1 MIKLSQLLSENH
13 TVFVYGQ
20 EKYKESQAND
30 DNTNMS
36 IPFWGEQKNI
46 QHCKNL
52 IECLNSSNMIISG
65 MPLSRDGATI
75 NAPYSNREIKLD
87 EIYTNIDNKTFIAG
101 GIPIQFYDNKTINNI
116 DLLQLEELTI
126 LNAIP
131 TVEGTIKIAIEE
143 TEITIHESNVMILGY
158 GRIGKILCKSF
169 KNLGAKVY
177 CVARKEPDFAW
188 IREEGCVPIRY
199 NEIEKVASLVDII
212 INTVPSLVI
221 EEKTIKNLKKTCLI
235 IDVASN
241 PGGVDKNIVKRYKI
255 KVISAL
261 GIPGKIAPLTAAKY
275 IKEII
280 EKELQKLYVK
290 D

>member
-1 MIKLSQLLSENH
+1 MIKLSHLLSENH

-30 DNTNMS
+30 NSTNMS
-36 IPFWGEQKNI
+36 IPFESRQRNI

-52 IECLNSSNMIISG
+52 TECLNNSSVIVGGI
-65 MPLSRDGATI
+65 PLSRDGATI

-116 DLLQLEELTI
+116 DLLQLEGLTI

-177 CVARKEPDFAW
+177 CVARKESDLAW
-188 IREEGCVPIRY
+188 IREERCIPIRY

-221 EEKTIKNLKKTCLI
+221 KEKTVKNLKETCLI

-241 PGGVDKNIVKRYKI
+241 PGGVDKNIAKRYKI

-280 EKELQKLYVK
+280 EKEL
-290 D
+290 

>member
-1 MIKLSQLLSENH
+1 MVRLAQLFSENH

-20 EKYKESQAND
+20 EKYKENQLTN
-30 DNTNMS
+30 DNTS
-36 IPFWGEQKNI
+36 TPLKKRQENI
-46 QHCKNL
+46 QYCKTL
-52 IECLNSSNMIISG
+52 IECLNRSNMIISG

-75 NAPYSNREIKLD
+75 NAPYSNNEIRLD
-87 EIYTNIDNKTFIAG
+87 EVYTNIENKIFIAG
-101 GIPIQFYDNKTINNI
+101 GIPIQFYDNKTIRNI

-143 TEITIHESNVMILGY
+143 TETTIHESNVMIFGY
-158 GRIGKILCKSF
+158 GRIGKILCKNF

-177 CVARKEPDFAW
+177 CVARKEADLVW
-188 IREEGCVPIRY
+188 IREEGYIPIRY
-199 NEIEKVASLVDII
+199 NEAEKEASLIDII

-221 EEKTIKNLKKTCLI
+221 KEKIVKNLKKSCLI

-241 PGGVDKNIVKRYKI
+241 PGGVDKNIAKRYKI

-275 IKEII
+275 IKETI
-280 EKELQKLYVK
+280 ERKLQKLYK
-290 D
+290 TS